1 MLKCKVKYYNAI
13 IIKYNTY
20 TIYIYYIY
28 TIYIYYICTLY
39 IYISYIYTIY
49 ILYIYYIFNNNTPPS
64 PRRRETRAHLDGFF
78 IISPQPA
85 LPADH
90 ARRFRDE
97 ATCQKSDSP

>member
-1 MLKCKVKYYNAI
+1 MNIYIYTIYIHYKYIYI
-13 IIKYNTY
+13 YTLYIYTLYIY

-28 TIYIYYICTLY
+28 TI
-39 IYISYIYTIY
+39 
-49 ILYIYYIFNNNTPPS
+49 YIYYIFNNNTPPS